1 MVATVD
7 TVNTRSAPRPDSRL
21 LKTVKL
27 GAGSEHEKELHRV
40 AMAPLTRFR
49 NTPGTQ
55 APTDLAVTYYQQRA
69 SPKGLIIN
77 EATFV
82 SAEGRLSSL
91 LQKSSIFM
99 MLTGLYSL

>member
-7 TVNTRSAPRPDSRL
+7 AVNQRSAPQPHARL

-27 GAGSEHEKELHRV
+27 GAGSQHEKEIHRI

-69 SPKGLIIN
+69 SPKGLLIN

-82 SAEGRLSSL
+82 SSEG
-91 LQKSSIFM
+91 K
-99 MLTGLYSL
+99 